1 MPARLRPRGK
11 AVEEDEQE
19 LQAAEAELI
28 PIEEAD
34 AGDDEKVTAAVPEDD
49 IEAEEDEA
57 AEEDTFLE
65 EEEEHSEEV
74 STLKDGGVEGDEER

>member
-1 MPARLRPRGK
+1 
-11 AVEEDEQE
+11 VEE
-19 LQAAEAELI
+19 LA
-28 PIEEAD
+28 
-34 AGDDEKVTAAVPEDD
+34 TTVPEDD

-65 EEEEHSEEV
+65 EEEHSEEV